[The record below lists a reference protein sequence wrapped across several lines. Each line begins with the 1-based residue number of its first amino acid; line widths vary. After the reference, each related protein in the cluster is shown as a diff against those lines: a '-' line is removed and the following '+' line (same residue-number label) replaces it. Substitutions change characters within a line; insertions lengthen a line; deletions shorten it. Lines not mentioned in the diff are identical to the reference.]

1 MDDDADDHLQALV
14 LRAVSS
20 DESGRSLPRSSS
32 SDAAQRASATTAIL
46 SGIQSRKTP
55 LVSLLQKMDSTLTSD
70 DDGVR
75 ASATALLAT
84 CARTMSGMKNEDDDE
99 DDDVVDDDARQQRR
113 QKGLNESLLL
123 TQFFAAKLRELCT
136 LKHGLDGMLYSL
148 RMTKRATRT
157 TTTTKMDAM
166 DEGEQK
172 HDEGVD
178 DDDGGPQTQT
188 RRRERQRKNGGKH
201 FSATMVNQCIDN
213 AIKELFEHVH
223 APSLAHGDRQ
233 RFYAV
238 VEEVLREFPRAMV
251 LGGDFEEEEEE
262 NASNAKEED
271 EKRKKA
277 VGRLESIVANCDGE
291 RDPRNVLA
299 LCRLWQELP
308 KAFNEAEGE
317 EDVVAT
323 TTTAQVFV
331 ANCEEV
337 YDVVAAYFPISF
349 KPPQNDSVKI
359 TREELAS
366 GLKAAMTA
374 TNCYAPFAIPHVLES
389 VVSSGEDEGVAT
401 AVSGEACAD
410 AIDCLETM
418 GANWPDDD
426 IATDEIC
433 ANVWSRLRLCVI
445 SPRDLE
451 WSKPVRR
458 ATARLFANGNSTFSK
473 KILKL
478 ALEDQSVKACEQAFK
493 AYKAHKME
501 LHKDTSMMMELNS
514 KEEKEEHAMEVD
526 GEKENEDESSGC
538 CGGGCGKTQHQAP
551 PESDEIET
559 AARVA
564 AAVAGRCL
572 GAAAAA
578 NVDAAKV
585 ATSEKLKKLLDA
597 IRDEEDANTDNNT
610 NRDNMPDWRSIAMVL
625 ITTTIGGALDAAL
638 TSSSSLSSNSSVEEI
653 LGSELCD
660 ILRDTLVSGLRSFTC
675 KAKDHDGVVLSIA
688 CASAYLQFPEFSK
701 NGCRNAKKKAYADV
715 LEALFWGATT
725 ASNEEL
731 VFSNSSTKK
740 TKDDISSP
748 TLADEADDRRLRIK
762 DAIVIAINSDKS
774 NGTLAGQ
781 LISSLIKKAL
791 FDESTGHA
799 NRRRGALELCLAIV
813 ITNEKNTNSV
823 GQRSFREKIVGGLA
837 KLIAENPALR
847 LRTTTASDCLLAC
860 LRGRALEKEIIL
872 APGETPQNMKT
883 SEDALSAELCARL
896 ALGALGFGLPEM
908 NSNFACA
915 TMACSSSEAQIA
927 LVGLC
932 ASIILGQAKG
942 NFENACASLCGA
954 RAVVLS
960 DENNE
965 LLKLTV
971 QRLVDVA
978 CAKKPYDAYSSPKR
992 HAALHALTS
1001 MVHKR
1006 GLDRF
1011 FASEEKTLFSQ
1022 RNVQKMVFDNE
1033 KTSGLLLRSLLF
1045 SPDAKTAL
1053 NAAKIE
1059 LVSEAFLQL
1068 LLKGDEDERAKH
1080 VAAAFYRA
1088 IEEEEKKHYGCTI
1101 DDEEEGFANLL
1112 AGSSSSL
1119 SPLVSLSTSL
1129 LGFRSFE
1136 HGFRKPVR
1144 AQRYVTETTKRIRE
1158 LAKNKVQP
1166 HIASAIVALA
1176 SSSSALV
1183 SSSLANGDN
1192 CDFLLSCAVTVLK
1205 TTTTTTTTTISKET
1219 SDTIPT
1225 GASLIASTF
1234 FNSSSTYGKDLV
1246 EKHASKL
1253 LLSLC
1258 AACKSPSATVDFK
1271 VRTLHT
1277 LAKCGNTLPFNA
1289 IYPSRFEVYE
1299 NCRAFLDD
1307 PRRRVRRNAAKSCS
1321 SWAPLCS
1328 KI

>member
-75 ASATALLAT
+75 ASATALLAM
-84 CARTMSGMKNEDDDE
+84 CARTMSGMKNEDDDD

-262 NASNAKEED
+262 ENASNAKEED

-277 VGRLESIVANCDGE
+277 VGRLENIVANCDGE

-501 LHKDTSMMMELNS
+501 LHKDTSIMMELNS

-526 GEKENEDESSGC
+526 GEKENESSGC

-813 ITNEKNTNSV
+813 ITNEKNANNV
-823 GQRSFREKIVGGLA
+823 GQRSFREKIVGELA

-847 LRTTTASDCLLAC
+847 LRATTASDCLLAC

-978 CAKKPYDAYSSPKR
+978 CAKKPYDAYSSLKR

-1033 KTSGLLLRSLLF
+1033 ETSGLLLRSLLF

-1088 IEEEEKKHYGCTI
+1088 IEEEEKKRYGCTI
-1101 DDEEEGFANLL
+1101 DDEEEDFAYLL

-1205 TTTTTTTTTISKET
+1205 TTTTTTTTISKET

-1225 GASLIASTF
+1225 GALLIASTF

-1258 AACKSPSATVDFK
+1258 GACKSPSATVDFK
-1271 VRTLHT
+1271 VRALHT

-1307 PRRRVRRNAAKSCS
+1307 PRRRVRRSAAKSCS
-1321 SWAPLCS
+1321 SWAPLCN

>member
-84 CARTMSGMKNEDDDE
+84 CARTMSGMKNEDEDE
-99 DDDVVDDDARQQRR
+99 DDARQQRR

-262 NASNAKEED
+262 ENASNAKEED

-277 VGRLESIVANCDGE
+277 VGRLENIVANCDGE

-501 LHKDTSMMMELNS
+501 LHKDTSMMIELNS

-526 GEKENEDESSGC
+526 GEKENESSGC

-813 ITNEKNTNSV
+813 ITNEKNANNV
-823 GQRSFREKIVGGLA
+823 GQRSFREKIVGELA

-847 LRTTTASDCLLAC
+847 LRATTASDCLLAC

-978 CAKKPYDAYSSPKR
+978 CAKKPYDAYSSLKR

-1033 KTSGLLLRSLLF
+1033 ETSGLLLRSLLF

-1088 IEEEEKKHYGCTI
+1088 IEEEEKKRYGCTI
-1101 DDEEEGFANLL
+1101 DDEEEDFAYLL

-1205 TTTTTTTTTISKET
+1205 TTTTTTISKET

-1225 GASLIASTF
+1225 GALLIASTF

-1258 AACKSPSATVDFK
+1258 GACKSPSATVDFK
-1271 VRTLHT
+1271 VRALHT

-1307 PRRRVRRNAAKSCS
+1307 PRRRVRRSAAKSCS
-1321 SWAPLCS
+1321 SWAPLCN

>member
-84 CARTMSGMKNEDDDE
+84 CARTMSGMKNDD
-99 DDDVVDDDARQQRR
+99 DDDARQQRR

-262 NASNAKEED
+262 ENASNAKEED

-277 VGRLESIVANCDGE
+277 VGRLENIVANCDGE

-501 LHKDTSMMMELNS
+501 LHKDTSMMIELNS

-526 GEKENEDESSGC
+526 GEKENESSGC

-813 ITNEKNTNSV
+813 ITNEKNANNV
-823 GQRSFREKIVGGLA
+823 GQRSFREKIVGELA

-847 LRTTTASDCLLAC
+847 LRATTASDCLLAC

-978 CAKKPYDAYSSPKR
+978 CAKKPYDAYSSLKR

-1033 KTSGLLLRSLLF
+1033 ETSGLLLRSLLF

-1101 DDEEEGFANLL
+1101 DDEEGDFAYLL

-1205 TTTTTTTTTISKET
+1205 TTTTTTTTISKET

-1225 GASLIASTF
+1225 GALLIASTF

-1258 AACKSPSATVDFK
+1258 GACKSPSATVDFK
-1271 VRTLHT
+1271 VRALHT

-1307 PRRRVRRNAAKSCS
+1307 PRRRVRRSAAKSCS
-1321 SWAPLCS
+1321 SWAPLCN

>member
-99 DDDVVDDDARQQRR
+99 DDARQQRR

-262 NASNAKEED
+262 ENASNAKEED

-277 VGRLESIVANCDGE
+277 VGRLENIVANCDGE

-401 AVSGEACAD
+401 VVSGEACAD

-501 LHKDTSMMMELNS
+501 LHKDTSMMIELNS

-526 GEKENEDESSGC
+526 GEKENESSGC

-813 ITNEKNTNSV
+813 ITNEKNANNV
-823 GQRSFREKIVGGLA
+823 GQRSFREKIVGELA

-847 LRTTTASDCLLAC
+847 LRATTASDCLLAC

-978 CAKKPYDAYSSPKR
+978 CAKKPYDAYSSLKR

-1033 KTSGLLLRSLLF
+1033 ETSGLLLRSLLF

-1088 IEEEEKKHYGCTI
+1088 IEEEEKKRYGCTI
-1101 DDEEEGFANLL
+1101 DDEEEDFAYLL

-1205 TTTTTTTTTISKET
+1205 TTTTTTTTISKET

-1225 GASLIASTF
+1225 GALLIASTF

-1258 AACKSPSATVDFK
+1258 GACKSPSATVDFK
-1271 VRTLHT
+1271 VRALHT

-1307 PRRRVRRNAAKSCS
+1307 PRRRVRRSAAKSCS
-1321 SWAPLCS
+1321 SWAPLCN

>member
-20 DESGRSLPRSSS
+20 DESGRSLLRSSS

-84 CARTMSGMKNEDDDE
+84 CARTMSGMKN
-99 DDDVVDDDARQQRR
+99 DDDARQQRR

-262 NASNAKEED
+262 EENASNAKEED

-277 VGRLESIVANCDGE
+277 VGRLENIVANCDGE

-501 LHKDTSMMMELNS
+501 LHKDTSMMIELNS

-526 GEKENEDESSGC
+526 GEKENESSGC

-813 ITNEKNTNSV
+813 ITNEKNANNV
-823 GQRSFREKIVGGLA
+823 GQRSFREKIVGELA
-837 KLIAENPALR
+837 KLIAENPALC
-847 LRTTTASDCLLAC
+847 LRATTASDCLLAC

-978 CAKKPYDAYSSPKR
+978 CAKKPYDAYSSLKR

-1033 KTSGLLLRSLLF
+1033 ETSGLLLRSLLF

-1088 IEEEEKKHYGCTI
+1088 IEEEEKKRYGCTI
-1101 DDEEEGFANLL
+1101 DDEEEDFAYLL

-1205 TTTTTTTTTISKET
+1205 TTTTTTTTTTISKET

-1225 GASLIASTF
+1225 GALLIASTF

-1258 AACKSPSATVDFK
+1258 GACKSPSATVDFK
-1271 VRTLHT
+1271 VRALHT

-1307 PRRRVRRNAAKSCS
+1307 PRRRVRRSAAKSCS
-1321 SWAPLCS
+1321 SWAPLCN

>member
-46 SGIQSRKTP
+46 SGVQSRKTP

-84 CARTMSGMKNEDDDE
+84 CARTMSGMKNEE
-99 DDDVVDDDARQQRR
+99 EEEEEEDDDARQQRR

-251 LGGDFEEEEEE
+251 LGGDFEEEEE

-323 TTTAQVFV
+323 TTTSTTAQVFV

-374 TNCYAPFAIPHVLES
+374 TNCYAPFAIPHALES

-501 LHKDTSMMMELNS
+501 LHKDTSMMIELNS

-526 GEKENEDESSGC
+526 GEKENESSGC

-597 IRDEEDANTDNNT
+597 IRDEDANTDNNT

-638 TSSSSLSSNSSVEEI
+638 TSSSSLPSNSSVEEI

-701 NGCRNAKKKAYADV
+701 NGCGNAKKKAYADV

-799 NRRRGALELCLAIV
+799 NRRRRALELCLAIV
-813 ITNEKNTNSV
+813 ITNEKNANNV
-823 GQRSFREKIVGGLA
+823 GQRSFREKIVGELA

-847 LRTTTASDCLLAC
+847 LRATTASDCLLAC

-872 APGETPQNMKT
+872 APGETPQNVKT

-978 CAKKPYDAYSSPKR
+978 CAKKPYDAYSSLKR

-1033 KTSGLLLRSLLF
+1033 ETSGLLLRSLLF

-1068 LLKGDEDERAKH
+1068 LLKGDEDEKAKH

-1088 IEEEEKKHYGCTI
+1088 IEEEEKKRYGCTI
-1101 DDEEEGFANLL
+1101 DDEEEDFAYLL

-1205 TTTTTTTTTISKET
+1205 TTTTTTTISKET

-1225 GASLIASTF
+1225 GALLIASTF
-1234 FNSSSTYGKDLV
+1234 FNSSSTHGKDLV

-1258 AACKSPSATVDFK
+1258 GACKSPSATVDFK
-1271 VRTLHT
+1271 VRALHT

-1307 PRRRVRRNAAKSCS
+1307 PRRRVRRSAAKSCS

>member
-1 MDDDADDHLQALV
+1 MGDDADDHLQALV

-84 CARTMSGMKNEDDDE
+84 CARTMSGMKNEDDED

-262 NASNAKEED
+262 ENASNAKEED

-277 VGRLESIVANCDGE
+277 VGRLENIVANCDGE

-501 LHKDTSMMMELNS
+501 LHKDTSMMIELNS

-526 GEKENEDESSGC
+526 GEKENESSGC

-638 TSSSSLSSNSSVEEI
+638 ASSSSLSSNSSVEEI

-813 ITNEKNTNSV
+813 ITNEKNANNV
-823 GQRSFREKIVGGLA
+823 GQRSFREKIVGELA

-847 LRTTTASDCLLAC
+847 LRATTASDCLLAC

-978 CAKKPYDAYSSPKR
+978 CAKKPYDAYSSLKR

-1033 KTSGLLLRSLLF
+1033 ETSGLLLRSLLF

-1088 IEEEEKKHYGCTI
+1088 IEEEEKKRYGCTI
-1101 DDEEEGFANLL
+1101 DDEEEDFAYLL

-1225 GASLIASTF
+1225 GALLIASTF

-1258 AACKSPSATVDFK
+1258 GACKSPSATVDFK
-1271 VRTLHT
+1271 VRALHT

-1307 PRRRVRRNAAKSCS
+1307 PRRRVRRSAAKSCS
-1321 SWAPLCS
+1321 SWAPLCN

>member
-84 CARTMSGMKNEDDDE
+84 CARTMSGMKNEDEDDE
-99 DDDVVDDDARQQRR
+99 DDVVDDDARQQRR

-262 NASNAKEED
+262 ENASNAKEED

-277 VGRLESIVANCDGE
+277 VGRLENIVANCDGE

-501 LHKDTSMMMELNS
+501 LHKDTSMMIELNS

-526 GEKENEDESSGC
+526 GEKENESSGC

-813 ITNEKNTNSV
+813 ITNEKNANNV
-823 GQRSFREKIVGGLA
+823 GQRSFREKIVGELA

-847 LRTTTASDCLLAC
+847 LRATTASDCLLAC

-978 CAKKPYDAYSSPKR
+978 CAKKPYDAYSSLKR

-1033 KTSGLLLRSLLF
+1033 ETSGLLLRSLLF

-1088 IEEEEKKHYGCTI
+1088 IEEEEKKRYRCTI
-1101 DDEEEGFANLL
+1101 DDEEEDFAYLL

-1205 TTTTTTTTTISKET
+1205 TTTTTTISKET

-1225 GASLIASTF
+1225 GALLIASTF

-1258 AACKSPSATVDFK
+1258 GACKSPSATVDFK
-1271 VRTLHT
+1271 VRALHT

-1307 PRRRVRRNAAKSCS
+1307 PRRRVRRSAAKSCS
-1321 SWAPLCS
+1321 SWAPLCN

>member
-84 CARTMSGMKNEDDDE
+84 CARTMSGMKNEDEDDE

-262 NASNAKEED
+262 ENASNAKEED

-277 VGRLESIVANCDGE
+277 VGRLENIVANCDGE

-478 ALEDQSVKACEQAFK
+478 ALEDQSVKTCEQAFK

-501 LHKDTSMMMELNS
+501 LHKDTSMMIELNS

-526 GEKENEDESSGC
+526 GEKENESSGC
-538 CGGGCGKTQHQAP
+538 CGGGGGKTQHQAP

-638 TSSSSLSSNSSVEEI
+638 ASSSSLSSNSSVEEI

-813 ITNEKNTNSV
+813 ITNEKNANNV
-823 GQRSFREKIVGGLA
+823 GQRSFREKIVGELA

-847 LRTTTASDCLLAC
+847 LRATTASDCLLAC

-978 CAKKPYDAYSSPKR
+978 CAKKPYDAYSSLKR

-1033 KTSGLLLRSLLF
+1033 ETSGLLLRSLLF

-1088 IEEEEKKHYGCTI
+1088 IEEEEKKRYGCTI
-1101 DDEEEGFANLL
+1101 DDEEEDFAYLL

-1205 TTTTTTTTTISKET
+1205 TTTTTISKET

-1225 GASLIASTF
+1225 GALLIASTF

-1258 AACKSPSATVDFK
+1258 GACKSPSATVDFK
-1271 VRTLHT
+1271 VRALHT

-1307 PRRRVRRNAAKSCS
+1307 PRRRVRRSAAKSCS
-1321 SWAPLCS
+1321 SWAPLCN

>member
-84 CARTMSGMKNEDDDE
+84 CARTMSGMKNDD
-99 DDDVVDDDARQQRR
+99 DDDARQQRR

-262 NASNAKEED
+262 ENASNAKEED

-277 VGRLESIVANCDGE
+277 VGRLENIVANCDGE

-501 LHKDTSMMMELNS
+501 LHKDTSMMIELNS

-526 GEKENEDESSGC
+526 GEKENESSGC

-813 ITNEKNTNSV
+813 ITNEKNANNV
-823 GQRSFREKIVGGLA
+823 GQRSFREKIVGELA

-847 LRTTTASDCLLAC
+847 LRATTASDCLLAC

-978 CAKKPYDAYSSPKR
+978 CAKKPYDAYSSLKR

-1033 KTSGLLLRSLLF
+1033 ETSGLLLRSLLF

-1088 IEEEEKKHYGCTI
+1088 IEEEEKKRYGCTI
-1101 DDEEEGFANLL
+1101 DDEEEDFAYLL

-1205 TTTTTTTTTISKET
+1205 TTTTTTTTISKET

-1225 GASLIASTF
+1225 GALLIASTF

-1258 AACKSPSATVDFK
+1258 GACKSPSATVDFK
-1271 VRTLHT
+1271 VRALHT

-1307 PRRRVRRNAAKSCS
+1307 PRRRVRRSAAKSCS
-1321 SWAPLCS
+1321 SWAPLCN

>member
-20 DESGRSLPRSSS
+20 DESGHSLPRSSS

-84 CARTMSGMKNEDDDE
+84 CARTMSGMKNED
-99 DDDVVDDDARQQRR
+99 DDDARQQRR

-262 NASNAKEED
+262 ENASNAKEED

-277 VGRLESIVANCDGE
+277 VGRLENIVANCDGE

-501 LHKDTSMMMELNS
+501 LHKDTSMMIELNS

-526 GEKENEDESSGC
+526 GEKENESSGC

-813 ITNEKNTNSV
+813 ITNEKNANNV
-823 GQRSFREKIVGGLA
+823 GQRSFREKIVGELA
-837 KLIAENPALR
+837 KLSAENPALR
-847 LRTTTASDCLLAC
+847 LRATTASDCLLAC

-883 SEDALSAELCARL
+883 SEDALSAELSARL

-978 CAKKPYDAYSSPKR
+978 CAKKPYDAYSSLKR

-1033 KTSGLLLRSLLF
+1033 ETSGLLLRSLLF

-1088 IEEEEKKHYGCTI
+1088 IEEEEKKRYGCTI
-1101 DDEEEGFANLL
+1101 DDEEEDFAYLL

-1205 TTTTTTTTTISKET
+1205 TTTTTTTISKET

-1225 GASLIASTF
+1225 GALLIASTF

-1258 AACKSPSATVDFK
+1258 GACKSPSATVDFK
-1271 VRTLHT
+1271 VRALHT

-1307 PRRRVRRNAAKSCS
+1307 PRRRVRRSAAKSCS
-1321 SWAPLCS
+1321 SWAPLCN

>member
-20 DESGRSLPRSSS
+20 DESGRSLLRSSS

-84 CARTMSGMKNEDDDE
+84 CARTMSGMKN
-99 DDDVVDDDARQQRR
+99 DDDARQQRR

-262 NASNAKEED
+262 ENASNAKEED

-277 VGRLESIVANCDGE
+277 VGRLENIVANCDGE

-501 LHKDTSMMMELNS
+501 LHKDTSMMIELNS

-526 GEKENEDESSGC
+526 GEKENESSGC

-813 ITNEKNTNSV
+813 ITNEKNANNV
-823 GQRSFREKIVGGLA
+823 GQRSFREKIVGDLA
-837 KLIAENPALR
+837 KLSAENPALR
-847 LRTTTASDCLLAC
+847 LRATTASDCLLAC

-883 SEDALSAELCARL
+883 SEDALSAELSARL

-978 CAKKPYDAYSSPKR
+978 CAKKPYDAYSSLKR

-1033 KTSGLLLRSLLF
+1033 ETSGLLLRSLLF

-1088 IEEEEKKHYGCTI
+1088 IEEEEKKRYGCTI
-1101 DDEEEGFANLL
+1101 DDEEEDFAYLL

-1225 GASLIASTF
+1225 GALLIASTF

-1258 AACKSPSATVDFK
+1258 GACKSPSATVDFK
-1271 VRTLHT
+1271 VRALHT

-1307 PRRRVRRNAAKSCS
+1307 PRRRVRRSAAKSCS
-1321 SWAPLCS
+1321 SWAPLCN

>member
-84 CARTMSGMKNEDDDE
+84 CARTMSGMKNEDEDE
-99 DDDVVDDDARQQRR
+99 DDARQQRR

-262 NASNAKEED
+262 ENASNAKEED

-277 VGRLESIVANCDGE
+277 VGRLENIVANCDGE

-501 LHKDTSMMMELNS
+501 LHKDTSMMIELNS

-526 GEKENEDESSGC
+526 GEKENESSGC

-701 NGCRNAKKKAYADV
+701 NGCGNAKKKAYADV

-813 ITNEKNTNSV
+813 ITNEKNANNV
-823 GQRSFREKIVGGLA
+823 GQRSFREKIVGELA

-847 LRTTTASDCLLAC
+847 LRATTASDCLLAC
-860 LRGRALEKEIIL
+860 LRGRALEKDVIL
-872 APGETPQNMKT
+872 VPGETPQNMKT

-978 CAKKPYDAYSSPKR
+978 CAKKPYDAYSSLKR

-1033 KTSGLLLRSLLF
+1033 ETSGLLLRSLLF

-1088 IEEEEKKHYGCTI
+1088 IEEEEKKRYGCTI
-1101 DDEEEGFANLL
+1101 DDEEEDFAYLL

-1205 TTTTTTTTTISKET
+1205 TTTTTTTISKET

-1225 GASLIASTF
+1225 GALLIASTF

-1258 AACKSPSATVDFK
+1258 GACKSPSATVDFK
-1271 VRTLHT
+1271 VRALHT

-1307 PRRRVRRNAAKSCS
+1307 PRRRVRRSAAKSCS
-1321 SWAPLCS
+1321 SWAPLCN

>member
-262 NASNAKEED
+262 ENASNAKEED

-277 VGRLESIVANCDGE
+277 VGRLENIVANCDGE

-501 LHKDTSMMMELNS
+501 LHKDTSMMIELNS

-526 GEKENEDESSGC
+526 GEKENESSGC

-813 ITNEKNTNSV
+813 ITNEKNANNV
-823 GQRSFREKIVGGLA
+823 GQRSFREKIVGELA

-847 LRTTTASDCLLAC
+847 LRATTASDCLLAC

-978 CAKKPYDAYSSPKR
+978 CAKKPYDAYSSLKR

-1033 KTSGLLLRSLLF
+1033 ETSGLLLRSLLF

-1088 IEEEEKKHYGCTI
+1088 IEEEEKKRYGCTI
-1101 DDEEEGFANLL
+1101 DDEEEDFAYLL

-1205 TTTTTTTTTISKET
+1205 KTTTTTTISKET

-1225 GASLIASTF
+1225 GALLIASTF

-1258 AACKSPSATVDFK
+1258 GACKSPSATVDFK
-1271 VRTLHT
+1271 VRALHT

-1307 PRRRVRRNAAKSCS
+1307 PRRRVRRSAAKSCS
-1321 SWAPLCS
+1321 SWAPLCN